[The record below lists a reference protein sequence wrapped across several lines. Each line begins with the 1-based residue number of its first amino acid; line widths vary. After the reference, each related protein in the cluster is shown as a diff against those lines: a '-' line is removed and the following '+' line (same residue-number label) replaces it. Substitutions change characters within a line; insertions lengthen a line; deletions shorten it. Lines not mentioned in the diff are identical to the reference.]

1 MKIKAQHAGA
11 KGMSHQLF
19 REGLYQKCRF
29 AYTAQT
35 KEAAD
40 RSAASLNYVDVRC
53 SQPHEAQASKG
64 LEHIE

>member
-1 MKIKAQHAGA
+1 MKIKAQHASA

-40 RSAASLNYVDVRC
+40 RSAASLKYVDVR
-53 SQPHEAQASKG
+53 
-64 LEHIE
+64 